1 MRRRET
7 TVGKIDAWKILG
19 SYAYG
24 KLAGQ
29 ARVVVP
35 LVLLLIAFQVLVL
48 GAAPA
53 AAGLAAAGIALV
65 IFGLSGFLEGVRL
78 SIMPVGE
85 EVGLQMPVVAGIFPS
100 LVFGLIVGL
109 GATIAEPAIGIL
121 RILGSSLAAWEAPLL
136 FLVLNTYTFPL
147 ILVVGAGVGLAV
159 VFSLLRARFGW
170 SLKPLILVTVI
181 PLLGLTA
188 WAHFDPNL
196 LLLTG
201 LAWDAGGVTTGPV
214 TVPLVVALGIGM
226 SRALKREES
235 ATSGLGV
242 VTLASLLPVVAVLVF
257 GLVLL
262 PTVPS
267 PMSRSEFFAEPNREE
282 VIRLFESPE
291 AFAAYANTH
300 GVEIDLEGQDAEDE
314 APEARADSLTMP
326 ATVATSRLVTEL
338 SAAARSILPL
348 SILLVLV
355 LALVL
360 RRRVPYWD
368 EVFAG
373 IALALAGMVMLNV
386 GIEDGLSRLGRGV
399 GSRLPATFQAV
410 ELEQEQT
417 VIRNFDPDIV
427 ERAVDVLGREHA
439 FFYLSRDGETVQVPY
454 DSDRYAARAQTY
466 HYTPELGPLLRPA
479 AAGIALT
486 LLFAWLVGFMATTA
500 EPALSIL
507 GGVVEDVSAGAFR
520 RQWLVRI
527 VGTGVGL
534 GMALGLV
541 RILFRIPMLWMIGP
555 PYALLLIL
563 TFLSTE
569 EFVNIAWDS
578 AGVTTGP
585 VTVPLIIAL
594 GLGLGSEVGAA
605 EGFGIISL
613 ASAYPIIA
621 VLLAG
626 LIVRRRE
633 HVAAR
638 SSL

>member
-1 MRRRET
+1 MRRTET
-7 TVGKIDAWKILG
+7 VVGKIDAWKLLG

-24 KLAGQ
+24 KLADQ

-53 AAGLAAAGIALV
+53 AAGLAAVGIAFV
-65 IFGLSGFLEGVRL
+65 ILGLSGFLEGVRL

-85 EVGLQMPVVAGIFPS
+85 EVGLQMPVVAGIVPS

-121 RILGSSLAAWEAPLL
+121 RILGSSLAAWQAPLL
-136 FLVLNTYTFPL
+136 FLVLNRYTFPL

-159 VFSLLRARFGW
+159 VFSLLRARFSW

-196 LLLTG
+196 RLLTG

-300 GVEIDLEGQDAEDE
+300 GVEIDLEAQDVGDG
-314 APEARADSLTMP
+314 APESSTDSLTTP
-326 ATVATSRLVTEL
+326 ATAAMPRLVTEL

-348 SILLVLV
+348 SILLVVV

-368 EVFAG
+368 EVFVG
-373 IALALAGMVMLNV
+373 IVLALAGMVMLNV

-399 GSRLPATFQAV
+399 GNRLPATFQAV
-410 ELEQEQT
+410 EVEQEQT
-417 VIRNFDPDIV
+417 VIPRFDPDIV
-427 ERAVDVLGREHA
+427 ERSVDLLGREQA
-439 FFYLSRDGETVQVPY
+439 FFYLARNGRTVQVSY
-454 DSDRYAARAQTY
+454 DDERYDAQSRTY

-486 LLFAWLVGFMATTA
+486 LFFAWLVGFMATTA

-507 GGVVEDVSAGAFR
+507 GRVVEDVSAGAFR

-541 RILFRIPMLWMIGP
+541 RILFRIPMLWMIVP

-563 TFLSTE
+563 TLLSTE

-633 HVAAR
+633 RVAAR